1 MATAACSDVHVRK
14 MIVTPAMAKQ
24 WLGLNTRNR
33 PVQKNRVQ
41 LLKEQIENGSFV
53 LTHQGI
59 AFYGDFEELA
69 DGQHRLAAIAD
80 GDTSVEMFVTVGLS
94 RDTVHGID
102 RGRPRSIANVLHFL
116 GMPVGS
122 KQVAVCRALWQDYHA
137 ARTESCWD
145 GRTMATSDFAAFCD
159 HVLQAVTFS
168 MPTRICRGLSHASV
182 TAAIAAAWFSQNHDE
197 LARFKDL
204 LHNGSGAASHEAA
217 AIRLREYLLT
227 TTLGTGGSE
236 ARQELYFRASTALR
250 AFLERRPLAKLYCRP
265 DARFPIPD
273 CPEIA

>member
-1 MATAACSDVHVRK
+1 MATAVCNDVQVRK
-14 MIVTPAMAKQ
+14 MIVTPAMAKE
-24 WLGLNTRNR
+24 WLAKNTRNR
-33 PVQKNRVQ
+33 PIQRNRVQ
-41 LLKEQIENGSFV
+41 LLREQIDNGTFV
-53 LTHQGI
+53 LTNQGI

-80 GDTSVEMFVTVGLS
+80 GEMSVEMFVTFGLS

-102 RGRPRSIANVLHFL
+102 RGRSRSITNVLNFL
-116 GMPVGS
+116 GMPLGS

-137 ARTESCWD
+137 ARTQSCWN
-145 GRTMATSDFAAFCD
+145 GQTIATSDFAAFCD
-159 HVLQAVTFS
+159 HVMEAVSFS

-182 TAAIAAAWFSQNHDE
+182 TAAIAAAWFTQNHVD

-227 TTLGTGGSE
+227 TTLGAGGSE

-250 AFLERRPLAKLYCRP
+250 AFLEGRPLAKLYCRP

-273 CPEIA
+273 CPEIS